1 MDSGELPLHAAP
13 PPRLGLPSQPGLPA
27 HLLLHHGLQHLT
39 DDSTAQDRRPAGQA
53 GTGLGHSRQVFR
65 SLENFSQDSVFWS
78 VGDVWSCGGVEAG
91 CTLYRPHSFPD
102 LSCWRH
108 RDRHSMKNS
117 PSSLSQIHS
126 DAERLEIEEN
136 FLYL

>member
-1 MDSGELPLHAAP
+1 MDGGELPLHAAP
-13 PPRLGLPSQPGLPA
+13 AHRHGLLSQPGLPA

-39 DDSTAQDRRPAGQA
+39 DDSPEQDRRPAGQA
-53 GTGLGHSRQVFR
+53 VDSFGHSQETFR
-65 SLENFSQDSVFWS
+65 SLEDFHGTACCRSSGCVRR
-78 VGDVWSCGGVEAG
+78 CGGVEAG

-126 DAERLEIEEN
+126 DAERQ
-136 FLYL
+136 